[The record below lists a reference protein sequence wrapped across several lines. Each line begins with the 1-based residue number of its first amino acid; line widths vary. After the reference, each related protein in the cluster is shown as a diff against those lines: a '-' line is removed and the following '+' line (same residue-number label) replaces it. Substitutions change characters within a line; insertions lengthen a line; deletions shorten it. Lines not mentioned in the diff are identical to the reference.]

1 MMSSLHVAVTQL
13 ELRPEA
19 TLQGFLAHLQDLVA
33 RAAEAGA
40 EVVVLPELAS
50 TGLLAS
56 LAHRSRMATVADDYR
71 HGLTAYTGAIVDGL
85 VRVARANDIVVLGGS
100 HNRTAD
106 DGSLRNT
113 AFLVFPDGRVA
124 TQDKIHL
131 TPPEHEMGVQGGHEL
146 LVTTIGP
153 FTAGILICADI
164 QFPELSR
171 ALLARGVDLVF
182 CPSLTWNRRGVHRV
196 KIGAQARAM
205 ENQLYVVMSPLIG
218 HSGFPDDAP
227 LHAVGSAFAAGPVD
241 RTIGSNDGI
250 LASATTTAEEI
261 VHVRLDRE
269 LLLASRDH
277 PETPGLKLRRPELYP
292 SLFVGDQPGL
302 PRQAD

>member
-1 MMSSLHVAVTQL
+1 MGSLHVALTQL
-13 ELRPEA
+13 ELRPEP
-19 TLQGFLAHLQDLVA
+19 TLEGFLAHLQGLVA
-33 RAAEAGA
+33 RAAAAGA
-40 EVVVLPELAS
+40 EVVVFPELAS

-56 LAHRSRMATVADDYR
+56 LGHRSTTATVADDYR
-71 HGLTAYTGAIVDGL
+71 HGLTSYSEAIEAGL
-85 VRVARANDIVVLGGS
+85 VRMAREHDVVVLGGS

-113 AFLVFPDGRVA
+113 AYLVFPDGRVE

-131 TPPEHEMGVQGGHEL
+131 TPPEHAMGTQGGDGL
-146 LVTTIGP
+146 LVANVGP

-196 KIGAQARAM
+196 KVGSQARAM
-205 ENQLYVVMSPLIG
+205 ENQVYVVMSPLVG
-218 HSGFPDDAP
+218 HSGLPEDAP

-250 LASATTTAEEI
+250 LASAATTAESI
-261 VHVRLDRE
+261 VHVRLDPD
-269 LLLASRDH
+269 LLMASRDH

-292 SLFVGDQPGL
+292 SLFAGEEGCPDDPPAG
-302 PRQAD
+302 